1 MNKLYLLCA
10 VMGCSFPAWGQI
22 EVKTPHEGPVAVSND
37 MAVLLKQVDKNYDAR
52 ERLLYGGRNRARTQI
67 TKGAINH
74 AFDMP
79 GACEEHFKMDVLAKR
94 LEELK
99 ESEIS
104 PRMLVVLYPGKK
116 LQAALKKLLYD
127 PNKPQ
132 DAFIWAD
139 MAYGEACTVVAAVPI
154 AAPPQ
159 EEKDFAQLYLERAHW
174 LAGLSDKNFKAALR
188 EARKKLA
195 EF

>member
-1 MNKLYLLCA
+1 MKKFYLLT
-10 VMGCSFPAWGQI
+10 VVIGFSFPAWGQI

-52 ERLLYGGRNRARTQI
+52 ERLLYGGRNKARTQI
-67 TKGAINH
+67 TKGAISH

-79 GACEEHFKMDVLAKR
+79 GACEDHFKMDVLAQR
-94 LEELK
+94 LEEMG
-99 ESEIS
+99 ETEIS

-127 PNKPQ
+127 PNKSE

-139 MAYGEACTVVAAVPI
+139 MAYAEACTVVASVPI
-154 AAPPQ
+154 ASPQ
-159 EEKDFAQLYLERAHW
+159 PEEKDFSQLYLERAHW
-174 LAGLSDKNFKAALR
+174 LAGLTDKNFKAALR
-188 EARKKLA
+188 EARKRLA